1 MSYYPP
7 SIRPN
12 GFIEKENKMSYNI
25 IKTMK
30 NTTTGEPI
38 VVLLLDGLSEVLEI
52 ESLDEALETAKL
64 FNCNSDS
71 GWLYQVRSGG
81 KIINNKINKL

>member
-1 MSYYPP
+1 
-7 SIRPN
+7 
-12 GFIEKENKMSYNI
+12 MSYNI

-30 NTTTGEPI
+30 NSTTGEPI

-52 ESLDEALETAKL
+52 ESLDEALATAKL

-71 GWLYQVRSGG
+71 GWLYEVRSGG
-81 KIINNKINKL
+81 KIYKTNITRG

>member
-12 GFIEKENKMSYNI
+12 GFIKENKMSYNI

-30 NTTTGEPI
+30 NITTGEP
-38 VVLLLDGLSEVLEI
+38 VCVLLLNGLSEVLEI
-52 ESLDEALETAKL
+52 ENLDEALATAKI

-71 GWLYQVRSGG
+71 GWLYEVRSGG
-81 KIINNKINKL
+81 TIYKNEKK

>member
-1 MSYYPP
+1 
-7 SIRPN
+7 
-12 GFIEKENKMSYNI
+12 MSYNI
-25 IKTMK
+25 IKTIK
-30 NTTTGEPI
+30 NSTTGEPVCI
-38 VVLLLDGLSEVLEI
+38 LLLDGLSEVLEI
-52 ESLDEALETAKL
+52 ESLDEALATAKL

>member
-1 MSYYPP
+1 MSYHPP

-30 NTTTGEPI
+30 HPTTGEPM

-52 ESLDEALETAKL
+52 ENLDEALATAKL

-71 GWLYQVRSGG
+71 GWLYEVRSGG
-81 KIINNKINKL
+81 ALYNKL

>member
-1 MSYYPP
+1 MSYYLP

-30 NTTTGEPI
+30 NSTTGEPT
-38 VVLLLDGLSEVLEI
+38 VVLLLDGLS
-52 ESLDEALETAKL
+52 
-64 FNCNSDS
+64 
-71 GWLYQVRSGG
+71 
-81 KIINNKINKL
+81 

>member
-30 NTTTGEPI
+30 NPTTGKP
-38 VVLLLDGLSEVLEI
+38 VCVLLLDGLSEVLEI
-52 ESLDEALETAKL
+52 ENLDEALATAKL

-71 GWLYQVRSGG
+71 GWLYEVRSGG
-81 KIINNKINKL
+81 SLYNKKSKI

>member
-1 MSYYPP
+1 MP
-7 SIRPN
+7 
-12 GFIEKENKMSYNI
+12 YNI

-30 NTTTGEPI
+30 NSTTGEPI

-52 ESLDEALETAKL
+52 ESLDEALATAKL

-71 GWLYQVRSGG
+71 GWLYEVRSGG
-81 KIINNKINKL
+81 KIYKTNFAK

>member
-1 MSYYPP
+1 
-7 SIRPN
+7 
-12 GFIEKENKMSYNI
+12 MSYNI

-30 NTTTGEPI
+30 NSTTGEPI

-52 ESLDEALETAKL
+52 ESLNEALATAKL

-71 GWLYQVRSGG
+71 GWIYQVRSSG
-81 KIINNKINKL
+81 KVYQNNKE